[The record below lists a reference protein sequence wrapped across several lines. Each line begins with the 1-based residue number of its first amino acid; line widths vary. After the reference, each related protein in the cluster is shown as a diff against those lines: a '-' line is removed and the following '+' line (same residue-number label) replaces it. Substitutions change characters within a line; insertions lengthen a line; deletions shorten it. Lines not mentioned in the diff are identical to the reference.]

1 MPFPD
6 HTPSGPV
13 LLQTLKQRF
22 GPRTLIVDSWG
33 RMSYAQLEERS
44 ARLARALLA
53 DGAGKGSH
61 VGILMPNGADWLV
74 AFFAAARIGA
84 VAVPV
89 NTFYQV
95 QELAWTLRHSDV
107 SLLLTA
113 SSFLSHDYLER
124 LEASLPELAGQS
136 AADGLFLPSAPY
148 LRKIRVWG
156 ECDRP
161 WALPGGDPET
171 DPPAGA
177 ARIDA
182 AFLREVEDC
191 VTPADTM
198 VMVYSSGSTADPKG
212 ALHTHGGV
220 VRHAYN
226 LAHVMGVRTEDC
238 LYSPMPFFWVGGL
251 MTAAMIVMVRGA
263 RLLAPERFDA
273 GETLELMEREGVTN
287 AVGWQ
292 HYGKSMADHPS
303 FAQRDLSR
311 LRASAMHD
319 ILPPS
324 LRPADPGLRSNSLG
338 MTETAGPHTYYDN
351 TVDLPVER
359 RGTFGLPLEGVEHKI
374 VDPESGETLPQ
385 GEQGEVCVR
394 GYSRMRGLHRIERED
409 SFDRD
414 GYYHTGDS
422 GWFDADGW
430 LYFKGRLGEMIKTG
444 GANVTP
450 GEVETVLGQYEE
462 VSEAYVTSIPDA
474 ERGELVAAAV
484 VLKSGRDATPEDLRG
499 RLRRDLSAY
508 KVPRHVWV
516 CQKAQLP
523 FTDSG
528 KIKKK
533 ALSALLAH
541 EFADA

>member
-6 HTPSGPV
+6 HTASSPV
-13 LLQTLKQRF
+13 LLQTLKERF
-22 GPRTLIVDSWG
+22 GPRTMIVDSWG
-33 RMSYAQLEERS
+33 RASYAQLEERS
-44 ARLARALLA
+44 ARLARRLLA
-53 DGAGKGSH
+53 EGAGKGSH

-74 AFFAAARIGA
+74 AFFAVTRIGA
-84 VAVPV
+84 VAVPI

-113 SSFLSHDYLER
+113 SGFLSHDYLER
-124 LEASLPELAGQS
+124 LEASLPGLAGQR
-136 AADGLFLPSAPY
+136 AEEGLFLPTAPH
-148 LRKIRVWG
+148 LRHIFVLG
-156 ECDRP
+156 GCDRP
-161 WALPGGDPET
+161 WARPGGEEGE

-177 ARIDA
+177 REIDA
-182 AFLREVEDC
+182 AFLGEVEDC
-191 VTPADTM
+191 VTPADRM

-226 LAHVMGVRTEDC
+226 LAHVMGIQTDDC

-251 MTAAMIVMVRGA
+251 MTAAMIALVRGA
-263 RLLAPERFDA
+263 RLLAPARFEP
-273 GETLELMEREGVTN
+273 GETLELFEREGVTN
-287 AVGWQ
+287 AVGWS
-292 HYGKSMADHPS
+292 HYGKSMADHPT
-303 FAQRDLSR
+303 FADRDLSSIR
-311 LRASAMHD
+311 SSAMHD

-324 LRPADPGLRSNSLG
+324 RRPADPELRSNSLG

-351 TVDLPVER
+351 TVDLPEDL

-385 GEQGEVCVR
+385 GERGEICVR
-394 GYSRMRGLHRIERED
+394 GYSRMQALHKIERED

-430 LYFKGRLGEMIKTG
+430 LFFKGRMGEMIKTG

-450 GEVETVLGQYEE
+450 GEIEVVLGQYEE
-462 VSEAYVTSIPDA
+462 VSEAYVTGIPDA
-474 ERGELVAAAV
+474 ERGERVAAAV
-484 VLKSGRDATPEDLRG
+484 VLKSGCGATPEDLRG

-508 KVPRHVWV
+508 KVPRHIWV
-516 CQKAQLP
+516 CEKARLP

-533 ALSALLAH
+533 ALSALLAR
-541 EFADA
+541 EFSGG